1 MPSPPEVKA
10 VVYIGD
16 SRRMDEVSDGA
27 VDLIVTSPPYWRIK
41 DYGAQDQ
48 IGHGQTLHDYLKSLF
63 LAWGECRRV
72 LREGGR
78 LCVNIGDQFARASVY
93 GRYRVIPL
101 HAEIIGQCE
110 TLGFDF
116 LGSIVWR
123 KKTTVNTSGGA
134 VIMGSF
140 PFPPNGI
147 VELDYEHILILK
159 KPGKP
164 KPVAREI
171 KEASRLSKEEWK
183 TFFSGHWSFA
193 GVAKSRTGHEA
204 AFPEELPRRL
214 IRMFSFAGDA
224 VLDPFLGTGTT
235 AKAALDL
242 GRTACGYEVNDTF
255 AREAAERLRNTTG
268 LFSGG
273 VELVRCP
280 RRSAGVPDYEPRIA
294 DAKPEAEDHGSA
306 SDTELHTVASILE
319 DCSVVLETGRRVR
332 FLGLKIVD
340 SEEAMSY
347 LAERIRGKRV
357 FLKDAVETDGGIAA
371 YVHLK
376 NKIFVNTHL
385 LKTGAALADGS
396 AHRLSAK
403 FESISGG
410 KRTSRH
416 RGDP

>member
-1 MPSPPEVKA
+1 MPSPSEVKA